1 MSALCHKRT
10 PAVQQRNYSIT
21 LSAGKT
27 KRFCGL
33 HIDHDLVLGQG
44 LNGEIARLLAFE
56 NAVYVFGRSPRVINR
71 IS

>member
-1 MSALCHKRT
+1 VPEAT
-10 PAVQQRNYSIT
+10 
-21 LSAGKT
+21 AGKT